1 MARASLPPSLK
12 DLSWLEELTFEQL
25 AKLADAIQ
33 GQLNAKRHEVREQL
47 RQEHSMT
54 RPGYLASIRSTSSLA
69 TRRGSIAAR

>member
-1 MARASLPPSLK
+1 
-12 DLSWLEELTFEQL
+12 L